1 MKKPATLRA
10 ALVAALPQ
18 LATDPDNLL
27 VFIDAGSL
35 HASYAPGLS
44 YEYAYTLHLI
54 LTDYAGDPD
63 AVMVPLLMWVRINQA
78 ELLDNIDQRQSG
90 ISFEA
95 DILDHDSCDLSIK
108 LALTERVIV
117 KDTGGGVL
125 TITHADEPQPEA
137 QLTASHW
144 QLYLRGHDGDSDQLL
159 AEWDQPA
166 V

>member
-1 MKKPATLRA
+1 MKKPASLRA

-18 LATDPDNLL
+18 LATDPDKLL

-44 YEYAYTLHLI
+44 YEYAYTLNLI

-63 AVMVPLLMWVRINQA
+63 AVMVPLLMWVRVNQA
-78 ELLDNIDQRQSG
+78 ELMDNADQRQSG

-95 DILDHDSCDLSIK
+95 DILDNDSCDLSIK

-125 TITHADEPQPEA
+125 SITHADEPQPEA
-137 QLTASHW
+137 RLQATHW
-144 QLYLRGHDGDSDQLL
+144 QLYLRDQLL

-166 V
+166 T

>member
-1 MKKPATLRA
+1 MNKPTSLRA
-10 ALVAALPQ
+10 ALVAAPPP
-18 LATDPDNLL
+18 LAADPDKLL

-44 YEYAYTLHLI
+44 YEYAYTLNLVI
-54 LTDYAGDPD
+54 TDYAGDPD
-63 AVMVPLLMWVRINQA
+63 AVMVPLLMWVRVNQA
-78 ELLDNIDQRQSG
+78 ELMDNADQRQSG

-125 TITHADEPQPEA
+125 SITHADEPQPEA
-137 QLTASHW
+137 QLTAGHW
-144 QLYLRGHDGDSDQLL
+144 QLYLRDQLL
-159 AEWDQPA
+159 AEWDAPA
-166 V
+166 S

>member
-1 MKKPATLRA
+1 MKKPASLRA

-18 LATDPDNLL
+18 LATDPDKLL

-44 YEYAYTLHLI
+44 YEYAYTLNLVI
-54 LTDYAGDPD
+54 TDYAGDPD

-78 ELLDNIDQRQSG
+78 ELMDNADQRQSG

-95 DILDHDSCDLSIK
+95 DILDNASCDLSIK

-125 TITHADEPQPEA
+125 SITHADEPQPEA
-137 QLTASHW
+137 RLTAGHW
-144 QLYLRGHDGDSDQLL
+144 QLYLRDQLL

-166 V
+166 S